1 MLTRFV
7 RRSCQDVSGVTTL
20 VRPCQELH
28 HYVTQNSHLSH
39 SHRPTVAISVS
50 SYHFSA
56 INCNEE
62 KDKGNKKEG
71 DSGDNEET
79 GSFKD
84 MLRKMQ
90 ADGEGDGKT
99 PRDKELDDE
108 DDMDSKQRSHQR
120 EPDSNF
126 SETLG
131 LLRYR
136 LTDAY
141 YNFKDQVHEAWK
153 EMVGEDRETMLSR
166 KVEQAATYRKPKKK
180 KVNEDGE
187 EVEEEEEEAPYDGPS
202 AIVHVKEPQNAWES
216 MKQRLS
222 ESPLIQEIL
231 KNSRK
236 IGKAAGETPIGQQA
250 HRMNESVKGKIED
263 AKEFWETSQNPI
275 IYTISGIVEN
285 VTGETE
291 EGIATAEI
299 RRLDPKFNKE
309 DWAEEVL
316 KTMVPSI
323 IGAHLEGDIK
333 ALEPYTKEAVF
344 KKLASEIRLRKGDGI
359 VFDPNILDID
369 ENQILVKYLENEGAV
384 IVGIY
389 TVQQI
394 HCVKNRKGEIVDVSI
409 CLLNQFIYVYILF
422 YDPV

>member
-1 MLTRFV
+1 M
-7 RRSCQDVSGVTTL
+7 D
-20 VRPCQELH
+20 
-28 HYVTQNSHLSH
+28 
-39 SHRPTVAISVS
+39 
-50 SYHFSA
+50 
-56 INCNEE
+56 
-62 KDKGNKKEG
+62 KDNKKEEG
-71 DSGDNEET
+71 SGDKEDS

-90 ADGEGDGKT
+90 EEGEGDGKNAS
-99 PRDKELDDE
+99 DKTLDDE
-108 DDMDSKQRSHQR
+108 EGDNNSKQQQHQQR

-126 SETLG
+126 SETVG

-141 YNFKDQVHEAWK
+141 YNFKDQVSEAWK

-187 EVEEEEEEAPYDGPS
+187 EVDDEDSKEDEVPYDGPS

-250 HRMNESVKGKIED
+250 HKINENVKGRIED

-275 IYTISGIVEN
+275 IYTLSGIVEN

-316 KTMVPSI
+316 KTMVPSV
-323 IGAHLEGDIK
+323 IGAHLEGNIK
-333 ALEPYTKEAVF
+333 ALEPYTREAVF
-344 KKLASEIRLRKGDGI
+344 KKLSSEIRLRKGDGI

-369 ENQILVKYLENEGAV
+369 ENQVLVKYLENEGAI

-394 HCVKNRKGEIVDVSI
+394 HCVKNRKGEIVDVR
-409 CLLNQFIYVYILF
+409 FF
-422 YDPV
+422 D